1 MSTQYVTPRQFRGG
15 PASDDLPTEISNDLA
30 DHITGSSRSR
40 VHADLPAYP
49 GTEGSSLARDLK
61 RKHVPVA
68 QRAAQEL
75 KAALSHAE
83 EALLAVIEQHE
94 ARTERHD
101 RLQAYAKQKGNR
113 TIGGSFAGG
122 AGR

>member
-1 MSTQYVTPRQFRGG
+1 MSTQYVTPRQLPGG
-15 PASDDLPTEISNDLA
+15 PVSDAIPSEVSNDLA
-30 DHITGSSRSR
+30 DHIPGLSQRQI
-40 VHADLPAYP
+40 HADLPAYP
-49 GTEGSSLARDLK
+49 GTEGSALARDLK

-75 KAALSHAE
+75 KAALSDAE

-101 RLQAYAKQKGNR
+101 RLQAYAKKKGNR